1 MDQPASTSAPKTDE
15 PRRHFFAQ
23 AAAVIIGGII
33 TVFPFAAGV
42 LVLFDPLRKKSDDNG
57 SLRVTTLDSV
67 PDDGIPRQFPV
78 IADRTD
84 AWNRYPN
91 EPIGAVYLVRNK
103 GTKTVHA
110 FNAICPHAGCFV
122 DFKID
127 ENHYKC
133 PCHSSFFEVDGAR
146 IDPASC
152 PSPRDLD
159 ALEVDS
165 VQLNKKGEVWVTFKN
180 YRAGIP
186 EKIEQG

>member
-23 AAAVIIGGII
+23 AAAVVIGGII

-42 LVLFDPLRKKSDDNG
+42 LVLFDPLRKKPDDNG

-84 AWNRYPN
+84 AWNWYPS
-91 EPIGAVYLVRNK
+91 EPIGNVYLVRHK
-103 GTKTVHA
+103 GQTAVQA
-110 FNAICPHAGCFV
+110 FNVICPHAGCFV
-122 DFKID
+122 EFKMD
-127 ENHYKC
+127 AERYEC

-146 IDPASC
+146 INPGSC

-159 ALEVDS
+159 SLEVDN
-165 VQLNKKGEVWVTFKN
+165 VRLEKGEVWVMFKN
-180 YRAGIP
+180 FRVANS
-186 EKIEQG
+186 EKIEKG